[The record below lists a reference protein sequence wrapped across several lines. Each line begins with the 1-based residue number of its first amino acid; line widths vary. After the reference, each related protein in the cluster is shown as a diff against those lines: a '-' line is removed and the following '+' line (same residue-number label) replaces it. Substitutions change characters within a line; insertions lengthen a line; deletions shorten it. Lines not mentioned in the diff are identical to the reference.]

1 MENQLN
7 KNFTLIPLVIA
18 LLISG
23 CGGGSGDNSGNNSG
37 DNSGNNSGDNS
48 GDNSGNNPD
57 GSLSNPKI
65 LVDGVTHNLTTNP
78 FYNNFLFSGSS
89 NTTLFLKA
97 NYELPF
103 VMQQRIRCAANY
115 SISPVFTLRD
125 REANELVC
133 TDSLILN
140 YSDSKQDIISLPLS
154 SRSNGK
160 LLVAVVSGNSAITNP
175 HGNVGTPTNPTT
187 LQTSN
192 NLNHDSFSNYFKYSA
207 ATATKIHLSVLLNS
221 PLTSSQEG
229 QCAASGGSGADRYST
244 GIRVYDDQYNLLK
257 QVCGTD
263 LEYEL
268 PSSGNYIINFN
279 FEGAGNKSGQGLGIG
294 TAYFESF
301 S

>member
-23 CGGGSGDNSGNNSG
+23 CGGGSGDNSGN
-37 DNSGNNSGDNS
+37 NSGNNSGDNS

-103 VMQQRIRCAANY
+103 VLQQRARCAANY
-115 SISPVFTLRD
+115 STSPVFTLRD
-125 REANELVC
+125 READELVC

-154 SRSNGK
+154 NRSNGK

-175 HGNVGTPTNPTT
+175 HGKVGTPTNPTT

-207 ATATKIHLSVLLNS
+207 AEATKIHLSVLLNS
-221 PLTSSQEG
+221 PLTIIQEG
-229 QCAASGGSGADRYST
+229 RCAASGGRGADRYST

-279 FEGAGNKSGQGLGIG
+279 FEGAGNESGQGLGTG
-294 TAYFESF
+294 TAYFESLI
-301 S
+301 